1 MNKLLT
7 ITKKVL
13 QWLNPAEFMNTY
25 QEWHAFVEG
34 VSEGFC
40 PWDFKFEPNAELK
53 KDIED
58 EHHYYVFGIVIG
70 FAAFIFAIAGAIRLV
85 LTSIL

>member
-1 MNKLLT
+1 MNKLWT
-7 ITKKVL
+7 FTKKVL

-40 PWDFKFEPNAELK
+40 PWDSRYEPSDELS
-53 KDIED
+53 KDISD
-58 EHHYYVFGIVIG
+58 EHHYYVFGIAVG
-70 FAAFIFAIAGAIRLV
+70 FAVFIFAIAGAIRLV